1 LKNILK
7 LLILTGLILVVALSG
22 CLGGDDGN
30 DGNDGDDGADN
41 NTPDSASNFSKNVT
55 LSDNNSV
62 LNFEFTT
69 NPSTGYGWTLTANQT
84 GLLNE
89 VASDVTTSRMPGAP
103 GVQIWSF
110 EGNQA
115 GVVAL
120 NFIYERSFEE
130 NSTVENLTYVI
141 EVKDDMS
148 MIILSVSSPYVDILR
163 SKETT
168 LENNSTA
175 LKLVFGSNPT
185 TGYDWTV
192 SVVPAGV
199 LNMTKDDFNAPT
211 TGLVGA
217 SGTHIFEFEG
227 LKAGS
232 ANVTLSYLRTFEA
245 DSTIENAVYG
255 ITVNENKT
263 LEIVSIS
270 YDTL

>member
-1 LKNILK
+1 MKNLSK
-7 LLILTGLILVVALSG
+7 LLILVGLILAVALSG
-22 CLGGDDGN
+22 CLGGN
-30 DGNDGDDGADN
+30 NGAGN
-41 NTPDSASNFSKNVT
+41 NTPDTDTPDTGAGASNFSKNVT
-55 LSDNNSV
+55 LSDNNTV

-89 VASDVTTSRMPGAP
+89 VANDITTPGLPGAP

-115 GVVAL
+115 GLVSL
-120 NFIYERSFEE
+120 NFIYARSFED
-130 NSTVENLTYVI
+130 NSTVEDLTYVI

-148 MIILSVSSPYVDILR
+148 MIIFSVSSPYVDILR

-192 SVVPAGV
+192 SVTPAGV

-232 ANVTLSYLRTFEA
+232 ANVTLNYLRSFEA
-245 DSTIENAVYG
+245 GSTIENAVYG
-255 ITVNENKT
+255 IKVNENKT